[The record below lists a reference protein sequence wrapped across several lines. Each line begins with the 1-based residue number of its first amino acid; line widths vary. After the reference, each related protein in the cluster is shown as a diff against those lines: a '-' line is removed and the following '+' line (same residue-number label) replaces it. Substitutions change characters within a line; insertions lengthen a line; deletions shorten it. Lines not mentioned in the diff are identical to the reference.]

1 MKNYSELE
9 TDMLKVSDLIN
20 VAVVDNNEFLV
31 PLCDSPPLAVR
42 QIDDDMRAVSGEEIF
57 VRSSVR
63 EKLIEASSNIAG
75 KLGEVC
81 LEVVYGYRSL
91 SIQTNL
97 FNEMR
102 NRNQEL
108 GVSDEDIIEATH
120 RQIAMPEVA
129 GHPTGGAVDVQIVR
143 QSKPLN
149 FGTDI
154 WKFERKSYTFSPE
167 ISEEALENRLLLR
180 AAMIEV
186 GFAPFDGEWW
196 HYSYGDREWAA
207 YYKTNAAFYDQVEFQ
222 GNPNDILE

>member
-1 MKNYSELE
+1 MKNYVELE
-9 TDMLKVSDLIN
+9 ANMLKVSDLIN
-20 VAVVDNNEFLV
+20 VVVVDNNEILV
-31 PLCDSPPLAVR
+31 PLCDVPPLAVR
-42 QIDDDMRAVSGEEIF
+42 QIGDDMKAVSGEEIL

-63 EKLIEASSNIAG
+63 EMLIEVGSNITG

-97 FNEMR
+97 FKEMR

-108 GVSDEDIIEATH
+108 GVSDEDIIEVTH

-143 QSKPLN
+143 QSKPIN

-154 WKFERKSYTFSPE
+154 WEFESKSYTYSPE

-196 HYSYGDREWAA
+196 HFSYGDREWAA
-207 YYKTNAAFYDQVEFQ
+207 YYKMSTAFYDQVEFQ
-222 GNPNDILE
+222 GNPNDILG